1 MSDLAL
7 QFEKEL
13 KNKMLQAK
21 KECRYNATRF
31 NQMLAQYGGVDTA
44 KRLIANGMIT
54 GKTSDGY
61 TTLFLCGRLDLTME
75 QSVCKPEY
83 QELFAEEEI
92 AYCKALL
99 SKKR

>member
-13 KNKMLQAK
+13 KNKILQAK

-31 NQMLAQYGGVDTA
+31 NQMLAQYGGVNTA

-83 QELFAEEEI
+83 Q
-92 AYCKALL
+92 
-99 SKKR
+99 